1 MKLRLVL
8 PLWVHQRLDAL
19 AVRIAASPRSSLK
32 DEHSRMASRI
42 ANQELEIESLQSQLD
57 HMVKTMN
64 RYSAQ
69 RDSAQR
75 RSMTLVN
82 LSCQDAFFGRR
93 EATQQDID
101 RMEATIEKLTGRAT
115 AWADKEAS
123 P

>member
-1 MKLRLVL
+1 
-8 PLWVHQRLDAL
+8 
-19 AVRIAASPRSSLK
+19 
-32 DEHSRMASRI
+32 MATRI

-82 LSCQDAFFGRR
+82 LSCQDPFFGRR

-101 RMEATIEKLTGRAT
+101 KMEATIEKLTGRAT
-115 AWADKEAS
+115 TWADREAA